1 MSDPLNQV
9 LVHLDATDS
18 CADRLAI
25 GRQLVRDHGGTLS
38 VLYAATPAFLEPGP
52 DGMPSGPYNRLD
64 DERRARA
71 RDAFDRIMA
80 QPGPAAEWAQTDTYP
95 LAAHFAR
102 LGQYADLLVLG
113 QRDPADPNAG
123 GVPAD
128 FPEDVLH
135 ATGRAGL
142 VVPYIGWNRPVGRTV
157 AIAWRE
163 SPEAVRAVAA
173 ALPILRKAGM
183 THVLTWR
190 SGREAAGAGERL
202 ARYLA
207 AHGVT
212 ARVHDGGQAGAPIGE
227 LLLSRAADLGVDL
240 LVMGC
245 FGHSR
250 AREWLLGGAS
260 RTLLAAMT
268 VPVLMAH

>member
-1 MSDPLNQV
+1 MPDPLNQV

-25 GRQLVRDHGGTLS
+25 GRQLVRDHGGALS
-38 VLYAATPAFLEPGP
+38 VLYAATPAYLEPGP

-64 DERRARA
+64 DERRAKA
-71 RDAFDRIMA
+71 RDAFDRVMA
-80 QPGPAAEWAQTDTYP
+80 QPGPAAEWAQTDTSP
-95 LAAHFAR
+95 LAAPFAR
-102 LGQYADLLVLG
+102 HGQYADLLVLG

-142 VVPYIGWNRPVGRTV
+142 IVPYIGWSRPVGRTV

-173 ALPILRKAGM
+173 ALPMLRKAGM
-183 THVLTWR
+183 T
-190 SGREAAGAGERL
+190 
-202 ARYLA
+202 
-207 AHGVT
+207 HGVT
-212 ARVHDGGQAGAPIGE
+212 ARVHDGGRAGAPIGE
-227 LLLSRAADLGVDL
+227 LLLSRVADLGADL